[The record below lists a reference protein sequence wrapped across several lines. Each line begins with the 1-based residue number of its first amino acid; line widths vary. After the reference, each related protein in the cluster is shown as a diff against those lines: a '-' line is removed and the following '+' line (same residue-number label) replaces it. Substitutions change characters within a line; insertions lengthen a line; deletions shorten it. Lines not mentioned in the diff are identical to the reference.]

1 MVCDEGVV
9 DVDVVD
15 VEHRHVGKMMK
26 RMMVKRRKSPEEF
39 DHCDDGDDAPCGEQ
53 MDDGDDGA
61 VWDCHCMQRDS
72 HSQTV
77 LAAAA
82 VVEDCEVV
90 VVDDDD
96 GGGMEWRWERVMRR
110 EQCVARFESQ
120 SSVSSILL
128 LLVLLLLLLLLVWT
142 LVRWHSMRR

>member
-9 DVDVVD
+9 VGVDVD
-15 VEHRHVGKMMK
+15 VEHRQFGKRMM
-26 RMMVKRRKSPEEF
+26 MMVKRRKSPEEF
-39 DHCDDGDDAPCGEQ
+39 DHCDDALCGEQ

-82 VVEDCEVV
+82 VVVVEDCEVV
-90 VVDDDD
+90 VDDDD
-96 GGGMEWRWERVMRR
+96 DDGGMEWRWERVMRR

-128 LLVLLLLLLLLVWT
+128 LLLLVWT